1 MPPENRTTLTV
12 LIVDDDAGAARAL
25 ARLLRACGHTAHVAY
40 DAQEGFE
47 LASRMKPDLILH
59 DLAMPG
65 IDGHEAARR
74 LRAAPEFSNTVLIAC
89 SGSVDEEKARAAGFD
104 GWLVKPISDGDLDAV
119 LETVLQRVNSRA
131 ASSENGKA
139 PRPTE

>member
-1 MPPENRTTLTV
+1 MRVGSRNTLSV

-25 ARLLRACGHTAHVAY
+25 ARLLRAGGHTAHVAY
-40 DAQEGFE
+40 DAREGFE
-47 LASRMKPDLILH
+47 LASRIKPDLILH

-74 LRAAPEFSNTVLIAC
+74 LRADPNFSNTVLIAC
-89 SGSVDEEKARAAGFD
+89 SGSVDEERARAAGFD

-119 LETVLQRVNSRA
+119 LATVLQRINLNA
-131 ASSENGKA
+131 ANSENGTT
-139 PRPTE
+139 R

>member
-1 MPPENRTTLTV
+1 MGSRTTLNV

-25 ARLLRACGHTAHVAY
+25 ARLLRAGGHTAHVSY
-40 DAQEGFE
+40 DAREGFE
-47 LASRMKPDLILH
+47 LASRIKPDLILH

-74 LRAAPEFSNTVLIAC
+74 LRADPNFSNTVLIAC
-89 SGSVDEEKARAAGFD
+89 SGSVDEERARAAGFD

-119 LETVLQRVNSRA
+119 LATVLQRINRNA
-131 ASSENGKA
+131 ANRENGTA
-139 PRPTE
+139 R